1 VLSND
6 DYGGVMK
13 VSWRVCQ
20 PSSSSAILKAMVSS
34 IIFSVVPI
42 MDTVQWLFMA
52 SIAEYRLF
60 PLFFVFQKYDFGVG
74 PFLNNPNPEHRRE

>member
-1 VLSND
+1 
-6 DYGGVMK
+6 
-13 VSWRVCQ
+13 
-20 PSSSSAILKAMVSS
+20 
-34 IIFSVVPI
+34 